1 MKYIESSDKIS
12 LKVNEAFELLNN
24 EIIKAN
30 INKEKWLVKS
40 SNKFVQVY
48 SERKSISAKKRDD
61 CYYIL
66 YKFCL
71 LPFDIKNIKLISAI
85 SFKIKKILCNK
96 NFF

>member
-1 MKYIESSDKIS
+1 MIS
-12 LKVNEAFELLNN
+12 K
-24 EIIKAN
+24 
-30 INKEKWLVKS
+30 KE

-71 LPFDIKNIKLISAI
+71 LPFDIKNIKLIRAI
-85 SFKIKKILCNK
+85 SFNKKNIMYV
-96 NFF
+96 